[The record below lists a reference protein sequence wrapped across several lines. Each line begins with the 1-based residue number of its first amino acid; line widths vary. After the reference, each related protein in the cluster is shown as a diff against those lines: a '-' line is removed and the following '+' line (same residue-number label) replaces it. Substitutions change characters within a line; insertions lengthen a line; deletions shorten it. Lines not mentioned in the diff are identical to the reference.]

1 MYSLFGFG
9 KKRRT
14 RRKVSRKGRKG
25 SRKGSRKMSAKPPS
39 RLLKICKKYHV
50 KATMKRGSKRVYKSI
65 AVLKKACIKKV
76 KAAMKAQKM
85 HRRRGYSFGAPT
97 MRRRRCGAMA
107 FGKRGRRSG
116 SRKVSKAAAMKA
128 FRQFY
133 KRHCAGGSR
142 FGNGGNPPLSASM
155 GYQFCPSGMGGVLGA
170 NSTGMFPSPCTSMNT
185 SQAMAESNAS
195 MPAYSSSGVAKPTT
209 NQLASY
215 ANQFGRRRY
224 KSRKGT
230 KSRKSRKGRKGR
242 KSTRKG
248 RKGSRK
254 GRKIHRRRR
263 TVMRRRRRG
272 VTMRRR
278 RRGVAEFGL
287 IRRRRRV

>member
-9 KKRRT
+9 KKRRS
-14 RRKVSRKGRKG
+14 RRKVSRKG

-76 KAAMKAQKM
+76 KAAMKAAK
-85 HRRRGYSFGAPT
+85 RKTSFG
-97 MRRRRCGAMA
+97 MRRRRCGAMGFGA
-107 FGKRGRRSG
+107 SRFGKGRGRGG

-133 KRHCAGGSR
+133 KRHCARGSR

-185 SQAMAESNAS
+185 SQAMAEAAVALPVYKSSFGMRRRRRRSTAS
-195 MPAYSSSGVAKPTT
+195 
-209 NQLASY
+209 
-215 ANQFGRRRY
+215 FGR
-224 KSRKGT
+224 
-230 KSRKSRKGRKGR
+230 RKSRKGCRKVVRRR
-242 KSTRKG
+242 KTCRRRKPK
-248 RKGSRK
+248 RKTSCK
-254 GRKIHRRRR
+254 RRRR
-263 TVMRRRRRG
+263 SAASFGMRRRRRSTQFG
-272 VTMRRR
+272 MRRR
-278 RRGVAEFGL
+278 RRV
-287 IRRRRRV
+287 